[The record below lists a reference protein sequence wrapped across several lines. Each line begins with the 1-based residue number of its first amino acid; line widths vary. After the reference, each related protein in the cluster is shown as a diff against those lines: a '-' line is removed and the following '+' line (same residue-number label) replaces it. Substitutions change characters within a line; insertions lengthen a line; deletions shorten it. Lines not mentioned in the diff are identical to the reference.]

1 MLVILR
7 GMIGTEI
14 EHLIKLVSRLPG
26 FGSRSARRAVLHLL
40 KNRESLMRPLS
51 LALDQAAEVIEECPH
66 CHNLD
71 TVSPCSL
78 CSDLGRDGEVLCIVE
93 DISDLW
99 ALEKTGSFKGLYHVL
114 GGTLSALD
122 GIGPENLSIPHLLN
136 RVRDSKVKEVIVAL
150 NATIDGQTTA
160 HYLSDCL
167 QRSGVTVTQLAHG
180 VPIGG
185 QIDYM
190 DDGTLSTALK
200 SRKAV

>member
-1 MLVILR
+1 
-7 GMIGTEI
+7 MIGTDI
-14 EHLIKLVSRLPG
+14 EHLIKLVTRLPG
-26 FGSRSARRAVLHLL
+26 LGPRSARRVVLHLL
-40 KNRESLMRPLS
+40 KNRESLMLPLAQG
-51 LALDQAAEVIEECPH
+51 LARAAEIIRECPE

-71 TVSPCSL
+71 TVSPCSV
-78 CSDLGRDGEVLCIVE
+78 CANAGRDKSLLCVVE

-99 ALEKTGSFKGLYHVL
+99 AIEKTGAFRGYYHVL

-122 GIGPENLSIPHLLN
+122 GIGPEDLSIPHLVSRIRDGN
-136 RVRDSKVKEVIVAL
+136 VREVIVAL

-160 HYLSDCL
+160 HYISDCL
-167 QRSGVTVTQLAHG
+167 QACGVIISQLAHG

-185 QIDYM
+185 QIDYL